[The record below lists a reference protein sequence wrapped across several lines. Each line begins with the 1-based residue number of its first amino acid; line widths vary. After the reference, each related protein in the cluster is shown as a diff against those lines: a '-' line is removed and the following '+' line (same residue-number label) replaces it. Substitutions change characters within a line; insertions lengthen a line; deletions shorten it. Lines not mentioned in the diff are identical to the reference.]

1 MQYALEAAMKSNL
14 RTGMTCLAIAFI
26 LEQSFTVL
34 NGQQRLP
41 GRIDSQTKTIL
52 RGSRTPRIEG
62 LVSEGAVEDSMR
74 VDGITF
80 RFKPTNEQQLELE
93 RLLEDQQD
101 VFSPRYH
108 AWLTP
113 EEYGERFG
121 LKPDDYSRV
130 REWIALQGFQVDYVA
145 KSRTHISFSG
155 SPAQV
160 RKTFGTEL
168 HYFQVGGKK
177 HFANVSEIEIPRELE
192 PLVYAMR
199 SPGPGRRS

>member
-1 MQYALEAAMKSNL
+1 MQYASEGAMKSNL
-14 RTGMTCLAIAFI
+14 RTCMTCLAIAFI
-26 LEQSFTVL
+26 LQQSFTVL

-74 VDGITF
+74 MNGITF
-80 RFKPTNEQQLELE
+80 RFKPTYEQELELK

-101 VFSPRYH
+101 PFSPRYH

-113 EEYGERFG
+113 EEYGGRFG

-155 SPAQV
+155 SPA
-160 RKTFGTEL
+160 
-168 HYFQVGGKK
+168 
-177 HFANVSEIEIPRELE
+177 
-192 PLVYAMR
+192 
-199 SPGPGRRS
+199 